1 MPRFH
6 NVDGV
11 RIQFT
16 SEEETAR
23 DAEEAQAE
31 IDMAARDERQA
42 KIDALQAKIDDGSA
56 VYAELLEFTQY
67 QSGST

>member
-6 NVDGV
+6 RINNT

-16 SEEETAR
+16 AEEETAR

-42 KIDALQAKIDDGSA
+42 KMDALQAKIDDGSA

-67 QSGST
+67 QTGSK

>member
-42 KIDALQAKIDDGSA
+42 KIDALEAKMADDSITFS
-56 VYAELLEFTQY
+56 ELKELMRLR
-67 QSGST
+67 GN